1 MNFMAKKT
9 YVKPAAKKT
18 ANVGALLETE
28 AGWDADDVDTE
39 DIDSSD
45 SEDAEDSDADSDS
58 DVDPEVQADLAPVV
72 NAGLWPDHTSLLE
85 LAREAG
91 VPAHRAR
98 AALRAGR
105 LGARGREAG
114 WRYTAAEVPR
124 VNAILEKLAR
134 DIARETRRKRK

>member
-1 MNFMAKKT
+1 MAKKT

-45 SEDAEDSDADSDS
+45 EENAEDES
-58 DVDPEVQADLAPVV
+58 DVDPEVQEDLAPVV
-72 NAGLWPDHTSLLE
+72 NAGLWPDHTSLLH
-85 LAREAG
+85 LCADAD
-91 VPAHRAR
+91 VPPHRAR
-98 AALRAGR
+98 SALRAGR